1 MKPKK
6 SVFAILIISVIV
18 FLVIPNCGQKQ
29 IHTIRIGLLSIF
41 SGDGATYGNAARTGV
56 DLAVEEINAKGGVN
70 GKKIEIIYEDSKG
83 NPKDALSGFQKLATV
98 DKVPVVIGP
107 FYSGEVMSCAPEA
120 DRSKVVLIS
129 GSATSDNII
138 TAGDYVFRV
147 CPTNEIQARTIAK
160 FIINELNKKTAFTLF
175 RNVDYG
181 VTLRDKFR
189 EVFTDLGGSIL
200 GEEGIEADASDV
212 RVQLNKVKAKNPEV
226 IYAAVH
232 YTEGGAIL
240 RQAKEMNINS
250 IVIGTDGGYNQNL
263 FTIAGD
269 AANGSY
275 WATIGWGEK
284 ETVSLK
290 EKFINNYKEKY
301 GIEPDS
307 YSGLYYDAVMVVA
320 EAMKNSDVLN
330 GATLKNEL
338 YKIKDFKGPT
348 GITSF
353 DEYGEVNK
361 PFTIYIVKNQKF
373 VEYK

>member
-1 MKPKK
+1 MKSKK
-6 SVFAILIISVIV
+6 YTSIIFLITL
-18 FLVIPNCGQKQ
+18 LVTYNCLQKQ
-29 IHTIRIGLLSIF
+29 EHTIKLGLLSIY

-56 DLAVEEINAKGGVN
+56 DLAVEAINKKGGIKRKN
-70 GKKIEIIYEDSKG
+70 IEIIYEDSKG
-83 NPKDALSGFQKLATV
+83 NPKDALSGFQKLANV

-120 DRSKVVLIS
+120 NRSKVVLIS

-160 FIINELNKKTAFTLF
+160 FIINNLNKKTAFTLF

-181 VTLRDKFR
+181 VTLKDRFR
-189 EVFTDLGGSIL
+189 EEFLSLGGNIL

-212 RVQLNKVKAKNPEV
+212 RTQLNKVKAKNPDV

-240 RQAKEMNINS
+240 RQAKEMHINS
-250 IVIGTDGGYNQNL
+250 VVIGTDGAYNQNL

-284 ETVSLK
+284 ETFSLK
-290 EKFINNYKEKY
+290 ENFVNLYKKEY

-307 YSGLYYDAVMVVA
+307 YSGLYYDATMVIA
-320 EAMKNSDVLN
+320 EVLKNIETLN
-330 GATLKNEL
+330 GTSIKNEL
-338 YKIKDFKGPT
+338 YKIKGFKGTT
-348 GITSF
+348 GVTSF
-353 DEYGEVNK
+353 DKYGEVNK
-361 PFTIYIVKNQKF
+361 PFTIYF
-373 VEYK
+373 VENKKFIEYK